1 MTGFKPT
8 YFRRSLVLIPDKCSS
23 TGGFSA
29 PALCRV
35 APGSDLLRG
44 QEGGGGGARRPLKV
58 QSARRQAHAPHP
70 GRLRAEECERRRGL
84 I

>member
-8 YFRRSLVLIPDKCSS
+8 YFRRSLVLIPDKCS
-23 TGGFSA
+23 TGGFST

-35 APGSDLLRG
+35 AGSDLLRG
-44 QEGGGGGARRPLKV
+44 RGQGGGGGARRPLKV
-58 QSARRQAHAPHP
+58 QSARRQAHALHP